1 MNSKLSDHVDNL
13 SGIYSK
19 KNVKIK
25 TVSQNVNL
33 LDLKTTDYITNA
45 KNAEKDVLS
54 QKTD

>member
-33 LDLKTTDYITNA
+33 LDLKMIDYIIDA
-45 KNAEKDVLS
+45 KNAKKDVLS
-54 QKTD
+54 